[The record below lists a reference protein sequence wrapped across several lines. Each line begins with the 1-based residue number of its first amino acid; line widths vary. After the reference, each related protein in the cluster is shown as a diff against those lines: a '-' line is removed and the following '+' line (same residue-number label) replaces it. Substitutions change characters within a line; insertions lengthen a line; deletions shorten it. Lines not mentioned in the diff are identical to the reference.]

1 MRKKIKA
8 QNGET
13 LIEAMVSLL
22 IAMLAMMFLT
32 TSVMAAAHINKATRE
47 ADEAFE
53 EELKYAEGRMEGE
66 DREAEQKELLIDF
79 QTLDDVRVDVDV
91 YGGKDSRL
99 ISYEKMEVSVP

>member
-1 MRKKIKA
+1 MRRKLKA

-32 TSVMAAAHINKATRE
+32 TSVMAAASINKATRE

-53 EELKYAEGRMEGE
+53 EELKYAEGRMEE
-66 DREAEQKELLIDF
+66 DEREVEKKELLIDF
-79 QTLDDVRVDVDV
+79 QSLDDVRIDVDV

-99 ISYEKMEVSVP
+99 ISYDEMEVSGL